1 MRNVTDRYIRH
12 NEVRYIRHNEVLGRG
27 SCKSVYRA
35 FDRAEGIEV
44 AWNQVDLLQSGFDPS
59 DQWNDH
65 IQKLKSEVQLLR
77 HLHHKNIMRCY
88 DAWFD
93 DYHKTMIFITELCT
107 SGSLREYMERNG
119 PVEQKVIRSWASQ
132 ILQGLVYLHGQKP
145 PIAHRDLKCD
155 NIFINGNTGEL
166 KIGDLGL
173 ACFMQADK
181 NVKRSILGTPE
192 YMAPELLQGNY
203 SELVDV
209 YAFGMCVLEM
219 LTLEYPYQECGNN
232 MATTFLTISGGKKPQ
247 ALRSVSDPAARD
259 LIKKCLEPVDRR
271 PSAASLLD
279 HQFFKKSEFTEAP
292 TDRSVLKNPIEET
305 RDVGAELKSAAP
317 KGRRFPPPDR
327 RRSDWVFLGAEA
339 SYREHPLMADKFG
352 MPGQAGRVEGFDM
365 GEIEGKFRGI
375 DVGEI
380 ERKFEQLNREMMGPR
395 EKYIDRKYR
404 WDNPLRP

>member
-1 MRNVTDRYIRH
+1 MRNVT
-12 NEVRYIRHNEVLGRG
+12 ERYIRHNEVLGRG

-44 AWNQVDLLQSGFDPS
+44 AWNQVDLPQSGFDPA
-59 DQWNDH
+59 QWNDH

-77 HLHHKNIMRCY
+77 HLHHKNITRCY

-93 DYHKTMIFITELCT
+93 DYHNTMVFITELCT
-107 SGSLREYMERNG
+107 SGSLREYMG
-119 PVEQKVIRSWASQ
+119 KYGHVEQKVIRSWASQ

-173 ACFMQADK
+173 ACVMQADK
-181 NVKRSILGTPE
+181 KVKRSILGTPE
-192 YMAPELLQGNY
+192 YMAPEILEGNY

-219 LTLEYPYQECGNN
+219 LTLEYPYQECGNVD
-232 MATTFLTISGGKKPQ
+232 TTFLTISKGKKPQ
-247 ALRSVSDPAARD
+247 ALRSVGDPAARD

-279 HQFFKKSEFTEAP
+279 HQFFKKSEFTEVP

-317 KGRRFPPPDR
+317 KGRRFPPPER

-339 SYREHPLMADKFG
+339 SYRERPLMADKFG
-352 MPGQAGRVEGFDM
+352 MPGQAGRVEGFDI
-365 GEIEGKFRGI
+365 GENEGKFPGI

-380 ERKFEQLNREMMGPR
+380 ERKFKQLNREMMGPR
-395 EKYIDRKYR
+395 EKYIDGKYR

>member
-1 MRNVTDRYIRH
+1 MRNVS
-12 NEVRYIRHNEVLGRG
+12 ERYIRHNEVLARR
-27 SCKSVYRA
+27 SCKIVYRA

-44 AWNQVDLLQSGFDPS
+44 AWNQVDLPQSGFDPA
-59 DQWNDH
+59 QWNDH

-77 HLHHKNIMRCY
+77 HLHHKNITRCY

-93 DYHKTMIFITELCT
+93 DYHKTMVFITELCT
-107 SGSLREYMERNG
+107 SGSLREYMEKYG
-119 PVEQKVIRSWASQ
+119 HVEQKVIRSWASQ

-173 ACFMQADK
+173 ACVMQADK
-181 NVKRSILGTPE
+181 KVKRSILGTPE
-192 YMAPELLQGNY
+192 YMAPEILEGNY

-219 LTLEYPYQECGNN
+219 LTLEYPYQECGNVD
-232 MATTFLTISGGKKPQ
+232 TTFLTISKGKKPQ
-247 ALRSVSDPAARD
+247 ALRSVGDPAARD

-279 HQFFKKSEFTEAP
+279 HQFFKKSEFTEVP

-317 KGRRFPPPDR
+317 KGRRFPPPER

-339 SYREHPLMADKFG
+339 SYRERPLMADKFG
-352 MPGQAGRVEGFDM
+352 MPGQAGRVEGFDI
-365 GEIEGKFRGI
+365 GENEGKFPGI

-380 ERKFEQLNREMMGPR
+380 ERKFKQLNREMMGPR
-395 EKYIDRKYR
+395 EKYIDGKYR

>member
-1 MRNVTDRYIRH
+1 MRNVT
-12 NEVRYIRHNEVLGRG
+12 ERYIRHNEVLGRG

-44 AWNQVDLLQSGFDPS
+44 AWNQVDLPQSGFDPA
-59 DQWNDH
+59 QWNDH

-93 DYHKTMIFITELCT
+93 DYHKTMVFITELCT
-107 SGSLREYMERNG
+107 SGSLREYMEKYG
-119 PVEQKVIRSWASQ
+119 HVEQKVIRSWASQ

-173 ACFMQADK
+173 ACVMQADK
-181 NVKRSILGTPE
+181 KVKRSILGTPE
-192 YMAPELLQGNY
+192 YMAPEILEGNY

-219 LTLEYPYQECGNN
+219 LTLEYPYQECGNVD
-232 MATTFLTISGGKKPQ
+232 TTFLTISKGKKPQ
-247 ALRSVSDPAARD
+247 ALRSVGDPAARD

-279 HQFFKKSEFTEAP
+279 HQFFKKSEFTE
-292 TDRSVLKNPIEET
+292 V
-305 RDVGAELKSAAP
+305 P
-317 KGRRFPPPDR
+317 KGRRFPPPER
-327 RRSDWVFLGAEA
+327 RRSDWVFLGTEA
-339 SYREHPLMADKFG
+339 SYREHPVMADKFG
-352 MPGQAGRVEGFDM
+352 MPGQAGRVEGFDI
-365 GEIEGKFRGI
+365 GEIEGKFRAI

-395 EKYIDRKYR
+395 EKYIDGKYR

>member
-1 MRNVTDRYIRH
+1 MRNVT
-12 NEVRYIRHNEVLGRG
+12 ERYIRHNEVLGRG

-44 AWNQVDLLQSGFDPS
+44 AWNQVDLPQSGFDPA
-59 DQWNDH
+59 QWNDH

-77 HLHHKNIMRCY
+77 HLHHKNITRCY

-93 DYHKTMIFITELCT
+93 DYHNTMVFITELCT
-107 SGSLREYMERNG
+107 SGSLREYMEKYG
-119 PVEQKVIRSWASQ
+119 HVEQKVIRSWASQ

-173 ACFMQADK
+173 ACVMQADK
-181 NVKRSILGTPE
+181 KVKRSILGTPE
-192 YMAPELLQGNY
+192 YMAPEILEGNY

-219 LTLEYPYQECGNN
+219 LTLEYPYQECGNVD
-232 MATTFLTISGGKKPQ
+232 TTFLTISKGKKPQ
-247 ALRSVSDPAARD
+247 ALRSVRDPAARD

-279 HQFFKKSEFTEAP
+279 HQFFKKSEFTEVP

-317 KGRRFPPPDR
+317 KGRRFPPPER

-339 SYREHPLMADKFG
+339 SYRERPLMADKFG
-352 MPGQAGRVEGFDM
+352 MPGQAGRVEGFDI
-365 GEIEGKFRGI
+365 GEIGGKFRG
-375 DVGEI
+375 I

-395 EKYIDRKYR
+395 EKYIDGKYR